1 MHKCWL
7 GGFDNSFTKNP
18 IANKLSPQSLHHS
31 GLQGEV
37 FLKQEE
43 PPQRYG
49 TATVIVSFSCKPPL
63 IAFSAVTT

>member
-7 GGFDNSFTKNP
+7 GGFDKSFTKNP

-43 PPQRYG
+43 PPKDM
-49 TATVIVSFSCKPPL
+49 VLPL
-63 IAFSAVTT
+63 SLLAFHANHL